1 MFKSIMLS
9 ALGLLIYSGAS
20 QAEVVRLGSASV
32 SNNSDRI
39 IVNVP
44 DTCGIARVQL
54 VNRGQRTNIQA
65 IFVDYR
71 AKNATRTRFPINRV
85 LARGEGTGWLTLPGN
100 GARCVTRIIV
110 AGRSLGGPAASR
122 VDIYADVR
130 AANTGG
136 ARLLGTARL
145 SEGGT
150 FNYVGI
156 ANACNLQQIRL
167 RVTGDSARID
177 YLAVRFGNGSF
188 QRIDV
193 RANFAEG
200 TSSAWKSLAGTE
212 GRCLTAFF
220 VVGRSSDRPQDAR
233 VQLIGR

>member
-1 MFKSIMLS
+1 MFKKIMLS
-9 ALGLLIYSGAS
+9 ALGFIIYSGAS

-39 IVNVP
+39 VVNVP
-44 DTCGIARVQL
+44 DTCGITHVQM

-71 AKNATRTRFPINRV
+71 AENAPRTRFPINRV
-85 LARGEGTGWLTLPGN
+85 LARGEGTGWLALPGN
-100 GARCVTRIIV
+100 GARCVTRIII

-122 VDIYADVR
+122 VDLYANVR
-130 AANTGG
+130 ATNNGG
-136 ARLLGTARL
+136 TRLLGTARL
-145 SEGGT
+145 SESGT
-150 FNYVGI
+150 FNYVGVS
-156 ANACNLQQIRL
+156 NACSLQQVRL

-177 YLAVRFGNGSF
+177 YLAVRFGNGNF

-200 TSSAWKSLAGTE
+200 TSSAWRSLAGAE
-212 GRCLTAFF
+212 GRCITAFF